1 MLLHIMMIGLGVG
14 GLLVGGNWLVKS
26 AARLASSYGAS
37 VLVIGL
43 TVVAWATSAPELIVS
58 LSAALQG
65 SSAIALGNVIGSNI
79 VNIGLCLGIMGLMF
93 PVKLSWNLIRR
104 EIPLMIGAGVLAFL
118 LSLDGILSRLDGL
131 ILFLCFLGFSLLVYI
146 LVRRERRQIVASL
159 ERYEQEEGLI
169 DKQVNRLREVGRLA
183 AGLTFLIVG
192 ANLTVDGA
200 TAVAKTLGISEFVIG
215 LTLVAFGTSL
225 PEFAA
230 SLVAAVHH
238 QSDIAVGNVIGSNIA
253 NLLGILGLTALV
265 QPIPVMPNSLQIQIP
280 VMMGFSVLVLLLG
293 FGSLIGRWKAAVMLM
308 CYIGFVALTFVGQT

>member
-14 GLLVGGNWLVKS
+14 GLLMGGNWLVKS

-79 VNIGLCLGIMGLMF
+79 VNIGLCLAIMGLMF

-118 LSLDGILSRLDGL
+118 LSLDGVLSRLDGL

-200 TAVAKTLGISEFVIG
+200 TAIAKTLGISEFVIG

-253 NLLGILGLTALV
+253 NLLGILGVTALV
-265 QPIPVMPNSLQIQIP
+265 QPIPVTPNSLQVQIP
-280 VMMGFSVLVLLLG
+280 VMIGFSVLVLLLS

>member
-14 GLLVGGNWLVKS
+14 GLLMGGNWLVKS

-79 VNIGLCLGIMGLMF
+79 VNIGLCLAIMGLMF

-118 LSLDGILSRLDGL
+118 LSLDGVLSRLDGL
-131 ILFLCFLGFSLLVYI
+131 ILFLCFLGFSLLVYV

-159 ERYEQEEGLI
+159 EQYEQEEGLI
-169 DKQVNRLREVGRLA
+169 DKQVNRLREVGQLA

-200 TAVAKTLGISEFVIG
+200 TAIAKTLGISEFVIG

-253 NLLGILGLTALV
+253 NLLGILGVTALV
-265 QPIPVMPNSLQIQIP
+265 QPISVPPNSLQVQIP
-280 VMMGFSVLVLLLG
+280 VMIGFSVLVLLLS